1 MQMISR
7 SSGDRDFASRGFKQ
21 KITEDYF
28 ETFPPVLWK
37 ESLKLF
43 VALMCWFDSQ
53 CDQTDVDSAFP
64 YADTE

>member
-1 MQMISR
+1 M
-7 SSGDRDFASRGFKQ
+7 
-21 KITEDYF
+21 TEDYF

-64 YADTE
+64 YADIE